1 MQGISEMHEG
11 YDGKGGVQW
20 LASDTRHVYRDVND
34 TRVSRAHKAQRT
46 DMQARPGRE
55 RAKKKTTAW
64 RCVFCATARRCL
76 GPWQSRKAWLGRQHW
91 ASISRCCC
99 LSPTC
104 SLPAREAN
112 APEIPTS
119 REKVPLRYGL
129 DFRFQ
134 VPPQFPTVT
143 RWGCGCVQVPTSS
156 LPHLGVPTWTSCGVF
171 WKDCNAFCMLRTS
184 SYDPL
189 RVLLIAY

>member
-1 MQGISEMHEG
+1 M
-11 YDGKGGVQW
+11 
-20 LASDTRHVYRDVND
+20 THVYHVH
-34 TRVSRAHKAQRT
+34 TRCNVQTCRQGPAGN
-46 DMQARPGRE
+46 MQKRKQLRGGAYSAPLHVGAWGPGRAE
-55 RAKKKTTAW
+55 KHGWDANT
-64 RCVFCATARRCL
+64 
-76 GPWQSRKAWLGRQHW
+76 GPQFQGA
-91 ASISRCCC
+91 CC

-104 SLPAREAN
+104 SLPACEAN

-129 DFRFQ
+129 DSRFQ

-143 RWGCGCVQVPTSS
+143 RWGCGCVQVPPSS

-171 WKDCNAFCMLRTS
+171 WKDCNAFCVLRTS